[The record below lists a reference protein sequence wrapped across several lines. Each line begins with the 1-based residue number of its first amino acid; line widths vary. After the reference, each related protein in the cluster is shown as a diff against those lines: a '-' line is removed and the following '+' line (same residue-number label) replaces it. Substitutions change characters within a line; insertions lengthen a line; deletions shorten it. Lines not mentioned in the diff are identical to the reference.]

1 MKPTEY
7 PASKHFFVMIET
19 SVSNLEVILNAR
31 FKSPFM
37 LFLLY
42 ILGIRKLEKA
52 GNLPGFQNTFFVT
65 EPLGL
70 TLKVVSRNLVGW
82 ILWLIL
88 CFYDRS

>member
-1 MKPTEY
+1 MKPTGY
-7 PASKHFFVMIET
+7 PASKYFFVMIET
-19 SVSNLEVILNAR
+19 SVSNLEAILSAR
-31 FKSPFM
+31 FKSPFI

-42 ILGIRKLEKA
+42 LLGIREFQKA
-52 GNLPGFQNTFFVT
+52 GNFSGFQNTFFVT